1 MTKMESSRYAM
12 TGGCWR
18 EKAGGGLNRSGASYV
33 IGLGSVF
40 GFLAGLELEAE
51 AIKQGSW

>member
-1 MTKMESSRYAM
+1 M